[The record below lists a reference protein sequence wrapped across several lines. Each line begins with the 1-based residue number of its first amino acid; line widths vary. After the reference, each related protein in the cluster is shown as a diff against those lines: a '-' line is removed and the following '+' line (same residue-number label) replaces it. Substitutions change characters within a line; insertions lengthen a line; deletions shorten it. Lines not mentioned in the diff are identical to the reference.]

1 MHVHAPV
8 PLLRADNIDQVRS
21 ACQER
26 DGAQKLPPAPEERL
40 IVDFSLD
47 RLSPESRNMKEAA
60 SGPLGVIGSA
70 LLVLTCACGTGC
82 RARADEDF
90 LDLLRSLDAVTVVTE
105 EETVGLEPSD
115 GAWKGE
121 GLEVAT
127 AIRDGRLVIEL
138 AAPSAAV
145 KYITARWNGDPPGD
159 WKYLGDAWERSYG
172 ELEWQPLDAAR
183 EMPWYFLASDGRTT
197 HGYGVM
203 TQPAA
208 MCAWRA
214 GTEGVTL
221 TADVRNGGAGVRL
234 GARRLA
240 VCMVTS
246 RRGKPGETPF
256 AAARAFCRD
265 MCQAPRLPKEPVYG
279 FNDWY
284 CDYGKNSAESV
295 LYYAAFVAR
304 LAPKDGNRPFMVVDD
319 GWQAAGGG
327 TGHGGPWDRGN
338 ANFPSMSALAD
349 GIRKAGARP
358 GIWIHLLTAQ
368 EGQPEAWRLAQDPG
382 ILDISVP
389 EVRGYVRE
397 TVARLR
403 TWGYELIK
411 HDYSVSDL
419 AGYTRAAPKPEATWA
434 YTDRSR
440 TAAEIVLDHYRDIRE
455 AAGEDGIIIG
465 CNTVGHLA
473 AGLFEIQRIGDDTSG
488 RDWARVRN
496 RGVNTLGFRAPQHDA
511 FFAVDAD
518 CVGLTEAEAI
528 PWACNRQ
535 WLDLPGPLRDAAL
548 HLVQEGR
555 ADGGAGESRG
565 RGAGDSRLGL
575 SRWPSRSIG
584 SRRRI
589 PRGDSKRS
597 PISKAG
603 SAEALEAH
611 GKVVE
616 YDWTC
621 APVR

>member
-1 MHVHAPV
+1 M
-8 PLLRADNIDQVRS
+8 RAVYTAGI
-21 ACQER
+21 
-26 DGAQKLPPAPEERL
+26 
-40 IVDFSLD
+40 ISL
-47 RLSPESRNMKEAA
+47 AT
-60 SGPLGVIGSA
+60 A
-70 LLVLTCACGTGC
+70 LLIPGLACKPEKRAATGE
-82 RARADEDF
+82 RF
-90 LDLLRSLDAVTVVTE
+90 LDLLRSPDAVSVITE
-105 EETVGLEPSD
+105 DGTAELERA
-115 GAWKGE
+115 GGVWKGE
-121 GLEVAT
+121 GFEVAT
-127 AIRDGRLVIEL
+127 AIRNGRLLIEL

-145 KYITARWNGDPPGD
+145 KYITARWSVDPPGD

-214 GTEGVTL
+214 GAEGVTL
-221 TADVRNGGAGVRL
+221 TADIRNGGAGVSL

-240 VCMVTS
+240 VCAVTS

-265 MCQAPRLPKEPVYG
+265 MCPAPRLPKEPVYG

-304 LAPKDGNRPFMVVDD
+304 LSPKGGNRPFMVVDD
-319 GWQAAGGG
+319 GWQATGGG

-338 ANFPSMSALAD
+338 ANFPSMSDLAD

-368 EGQPEAWRLAQDPG
+368 EGQPEAWRLAHDPR

-389 EVRGYVRE
+389 EVRAYVKE

-403 TWGYELIK
+403 AWGYELIK

-434 YTDRSR
+434 YSDRSR
-440 TAAEIVLDHYRDIRE
+440 TTAEIVLDHYRDIRE
-455 AAGEDGIIIG
+455 AAGGDGIIIG
-465 CNTVGHLA
+465 CNTIGHLA
-473 AGLFEIQRIGDDTSG
+473 AGLFELQRIGDDTSG
-488 RDWARVRN
+488 RDWTRVRN

-528 PWACNRQ
+528 PWVCNRQ
-535 WLDLPGPLRDAAL
+535 WLDLLARSGTPLFI
-548 HLVQEGR
+548 
-555 ADGGAGESRG
+555 SFK
-565 RGAGDSRLGL
+565 RGALTEEQE
-575 SRWPSRSIG
+575 
-584 SRRRI
+584 
-589 PRGDSKRS
+589 
-597 PISKAG
+597 KAV
-603 SAEALEAH
+603 AEALAIAARPQPLAEPLDWFEAMNPTRGLEAISH
-611 GKVVE
+611 LEGGAAPKRWKLMGKIVE